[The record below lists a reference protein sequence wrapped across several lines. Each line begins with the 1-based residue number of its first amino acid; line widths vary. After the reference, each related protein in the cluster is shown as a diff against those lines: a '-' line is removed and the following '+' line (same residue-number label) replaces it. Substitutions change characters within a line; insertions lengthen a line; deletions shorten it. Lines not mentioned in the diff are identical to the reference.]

1 MEIIKSMEV
10 IPFESLTKQTF
21 TYIHSPKYIELMQKA
36 YDFAVKKHEGQVRKS
51 GEPYVNHVI
60 NVAITLAKLQVSPDV
75 IISGLLHDVIEDSGV
90 SGKELEEMFNDEV
103 KTIVSAV
110 SKLRNLP
117 EIDDDE
123 YQAANQRKIFIAM
136 SKDIRVILVKL
147 ADRLHN
153 MMTLEYMPDHKQ
165 TKIAKETLNVYAPIA
180 HRLGL
185 GEIKAELEDRSLYF
199 LDREKYFDIAQ
210 LVELKKKERDE
221 MVENMTKAIDTLL
234 VSNNIIVN
242 ISGRSKHLYSIYKKM
257 MYKNKKFDEI
267 YDLQAIRIICKDAME
282 CYGVLGIIH
291 NNFRPIPGRFKD
303 YIAMKKPNMYQ
314 SLHTS
319 IIGNDGAIFEIQI
332 RTQEMDDIAEKG
344 FAAHWR
350 YKEGSDKISRKDI
363 EEQLHWFRDFVSLSD
378 EAEGVKAQ
386 DYMHNLQQDIFEA
399 NVYAL
404 TPKGKVISLPKN
416 ASVIDFAYKIHT
428 NVAEQMVGARVNGNF
443 VPFNTKVK
451 TGDVVEIQ
459 TQNNASGPTEG
470 WLEIV
475 KTSNARQRIKHF
487 LKNKNEEYMKE
498 LKDKGKTSLLFHIK
512 ERDLDPKEYR
522 RKENIVR
529 ALKYYKL
536 TDFDD
541 LLIGIAQQKYDVN
554 NVIDHLYNIRALFS
568 LPKLLKKSP
577 TTKSKIKQRHTD
589 SRIIVEGVDSVAVE
603 LAKCCNPI
611 PGDSIVG
618 YVASGKAIK
627 VHRKDC
633 HNSKKLDRNSFV
645 SVRWDPEASI
655 GKHYDVDIYVKGY
668 DRMYLLSDIVTT
680 LSQANSMIISMDSN
694 IVDLEAVM
702 HLKIRVNNGEHLN
715 NILINLRKIDS
726 VVAVQRLEK

>member
-10 IPFESLTKQTF
+10 IPFESLVKQTF
-21 TYIHSPKYIELMQKA
+21 NYIHSQKDIDFMKKA
-36 YDFAVKKHEGQVRKS
+36 YDFALKKHEGQIRKS

-60 NVAITLAKLQVSPDV
+60 NVAITLAKLQVSPNV
-75 IISGLLHDVIEDSGV
+75 IVSGLLHDVIEDSGV
-90 SGKELEEMFNDEV
+90 TGKELEEMFNEEV
-103 KTIVSAV
+103 RTIVSAV

-153 MMTLEYMPDHKQ
+153 MMTLEYMPEHKQ

-199 LDREKYFDIAQ
+199 LDREKYFEIAQ
-210 LVELKKKERDE
+210 MVEFKKKERDE
-221 MVENMTKAIDTLL
+221 MIDHMVKAIDTLL

-257 MYKNKKFDEI
+257 MFKNKKFDEI

-319 IIGNDGAIFEIQI
+319 IIGNDGAIFEVQI

-350 YKEGSDKISRKDI
+350 YKEGKDKISQKDI

-378 EAEGVKAQ
+378 ESESVKAQ
-386 DYMHNLQQDIFEA
+386 DYMQNLQQDIFEA

-416 ASVIDFAYKIHT
+416 ASVIDFAYKIHS

-459 TQNNASGPTEG
+459 TQNNAPGPTEG

-487 LKNKNEEYMKE
+487 LKNKKEENRKQLIE
-498 LKDKGKTSLLFHIK
+498 KAQNSLLFHIK
-512 ERDLDPKEYR
+512 SRKLDEKKYKL
-522 RKENIVR
+522 KENVNR
-529 ALKYYKL
+529 ALKHYKL
-536 TDFDD
+536 VSFED
-541 LLIGIAQQKYDVN
+541 LLVGIAQEQYDVN
-554 NVIDHLYNIRALFS
+554 NVIDHLYNIRAIFS
-568 LPKLLKKSP
+568 LPKLLKKSS
-577 TTKSKIKQRHTD
+577 TTRSRNKSGD
-589 SRIIVEGVDSVAVE
+589 PRIIVEGIDSVAVE
-603 LAKCCNPI
+603 LAKCCHPI
-611 PGDSIVG
+611 PGDNIVG
-618 YVASGKAIK
+618 YVASGRAVK

-633 HNSKKLDRNSFV
+633 HNIKKINRNSFV
-645 SVRWDPEASI
+645 PVMWDPKASI
-655 GKHYDVDIYVKGY
+655 GQHYDVDIFVKGY

-680 LSQANSMIISMDSN
+680 LSQANSLIISMDSN
-694 IVDLEAVM
+694 IVDLESVM
-702 HLKIRVNNGEHLN
+702 NLKIRVHNGEHLN

-726 VVAVQRLEK
+726 VISVQRV

>member
-10 IPFESLTKQTF
+10 IPFESLLKQTSN
-21 TYIHSPKYIELMQKA
+21 YIHSQKDIDFMKKA
-36 YDFAVKKHEGQVRKS
+36 YDFALKKHEGQIRKS

-60 NVAITLAKLQVSPDV
+60 NVAITLAKLQVSPNV
-75 IISGLLHDVIEDSGV
+75 IVSGLLHDVIEDSGV
-90 SGKELEEMFNDEV
+90 TAKELEAMFNEEV
-103 KTIVSAV
+103 RTIVSAV

-153 MMTLEYMPDHKQ
+153 MMTLEYMPEHKQ

-199 LDREKYFDIAQ
+199 LDREKYFEIAQ
-210 LVELKKKERDE
+210 MVEFKKKERDE
-221 MVENMTKAIDTLL
+221 MIEHMVKAIDTLL

-257 MYKNKKFDEI
+257 MFKNKKFDEI

-319 IIGNDGAIFEIQI
+319 IIGNDGAIFEVQI

-350 YKEGSDKISRKDI
+350 YKEGKDKISQKDI

-378 EAEGVKAQ
+378 ESESVKAQ
-386 DYMHNLQQDIFEA
+386 DYMQNLQQDIFEA

-416 ASVIDFAYKIHT
+416 ASVIDFAYKIHS

-459 TQNNASGPTEG
+459 TQNNAPGPTEG

-487 LKNKNEEYMKE
+487 LKNKKEENRKQLIE
-498 LKDKGKTSLLFHIK
+498 KAQNSLLFHIK
-512 ERDLDPKEYR
+512 NRKLDEKKYKL
-522 RKENIVR
+522 KENVNR
-529 ALKYYKL
+529 ALKHYKL
-536 TDFDD
+536 VSFED
-541 LLIGIAQQKYDVN
+541 LLVGIAQEQYDVN
-554 NVIDHLYNIRALFS
+554 NVIDHLYNIRAIFS
-568 LPKLLKKSP
+568 LPKLLKKSS
-577 TTKSKIKQRHTD
+577 TSRSRHKSGD
-589 SRIIVEGVDSVAVE
+589 PRIMVEGIDSVAVE
-603 LAKCCNPI
+603 LAKCCHPI
-611 PGDSIVG
+611 PGDNIVG
-618 YVASGKAIK
+618 YVASGRAVK
-627 VHRKDC
+627 VHRQDC
-633 HNSKKLDRNSFV
+633 HNISRINRNSFV
-645 SVRWDPEASI
+645 PVMWDPKASI
-655 GKHYDVDIYVKGY
+655 GQHYDVDIFVKGY

-680 LSQANSMIISMDSN
+680 LSQANSLIISMDSN
-694 IVDLEAVM
+694 IVDLESVM
-702 HLKIRVNNGEHLN
+702 NLKIRVHNGEHLN

-726 VVAVQRLEK
+726 VISVQRV